1 MTMVAAQAASESH
14 GNMSRV
20 IIRLAFSTVPMNA
33 DIIAKSVASEEIKP
47 ELLGRHRGSKG
58 PLPEPSGDTVAA

>member
-1 MTMVAAQAASESH
+1 
-14 GNMSRV
+14 
-20 IIRLAFSTVPMNA
+20 MNA